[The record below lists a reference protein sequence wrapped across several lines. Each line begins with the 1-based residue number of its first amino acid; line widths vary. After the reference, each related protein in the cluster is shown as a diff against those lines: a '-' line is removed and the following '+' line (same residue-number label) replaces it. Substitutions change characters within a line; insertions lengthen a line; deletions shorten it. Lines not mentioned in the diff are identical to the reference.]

1 MAHTNETE
9 SANGSNGK
17 IIMNHLRDDDIAR
30 LDWAWIGA
38 QLDAEGYAILPG
50 LLDGAQTRSIAASI
64 DTASVVLPEPF
75 SAWRNAFYPHLA
87 PIANRWN
94 SALGIEKRFPAT
106 FDAFHTQNKKAGQ
119 TASLPSLNRLREHD
133 YQALHQ
139 HAEGASVFLL
149 QLVALLSEPGKDF
162 TGGEF
167 VMTEQRPRMQSRPMV
182 LPLHQGDVAIITV
195 ALRPCKGGKG
205 FYRVNIKHAISQVRS
220 GERIG
225 LELLFHDAR

>member
-87 PIANRWN
+87 
-94 SALGIEKRFPAT
+94 
-106 FDAFHTQNKKAGQ
+106 
-119 TASLPSLNRLREHD
+119 
-133 YQALHQ
+133 
-139 HAEGASVFLL
+139 
-149 QLVALLSEPGKDF
+149 LLSEPEKDF